1 MRAHE
6 FIDQRLNEQSSGY
19 KIYYHVSPIENRDS
33 ILRAGLKPMNKRYTD
48 IVRKPGIYLW
58 TEFELATDWVLSM
71 FNHYHE
77 DSDVWQ
83 IELPN
88 SYELVLD
95 TNQILRTVNAMVTY
109 QPIPPKYLRLIPN
122 IDVKADIFRR
132 HLKEI

>member
-1 MRAHE
+1 MRARD
-6 FIDQRLNEQSSGY
+6 FIIENSGGF

-33 ILRAGLKPMNKRYTD
+33 ILREGLKPMNKRYTE
-48 IVRKPGIYLW
+48 IVRKPGIYMW
-58 TEFELATDWVLSM
+58 AEFELAADWVLSM
-71 FNHYHE
+71 FNYYHE
-77 DSDVWQ
+77 YSDVWQ

-95 TNQILRTVNAMVTY
+95 TNQLLRAVNAMVTY

-122 IDVKADIFRR
+122 IDVKADIFKR